1 MAARTTLRLAAA
13 YSGTATRA
21 RRHLAA
27 PNPATASAGGG
38 EEGAG
43 QLREGNRSACAA
55 DVAGRAA
62 GGWRRGVAPRR
73 RTGAAGEAPPPHRAR
88 RVERSSGGAS
98 PAVVGGEGLGAS
110 RCGGGGGGGGSL
122 WAMAGW
128 RGPKSDRGRSV
139 IPPLPLAARLGP
151 SPAAKPIGRQGLERR
166 LRSSEEVCVC
176 VCVAGGGARREPAAS
191 RERPRGAEETG
202 ARSRGRLRGGA
213 GSRAAPPAA
222 AVYTCARGW
231 GRGGGR
237 NVGAAGVARVA

>member
-110 RCGGGGGGGGSL
+110 RCGGGGGSL

-176 VCVAGGGARREPAAS
+176 VCGGGGCPERARRFPGAA
-191 RERPRGAEETG
+191 PRG
-202 ARSRGRLRGGA
+202 
-213 GSRAAPPAA
+213 
-222 AVYTCARGW
+222 
-231 GRGGGR
+231 
-237 NVGAAGVARVA
+237 